1 MEAMRRM
8 KTTRALAGLTAALA
22 MALALAPT
30 TVKAHCQIPCG
41 IYDDEMRFRMLEEH
55 ITTIEKSM
63 NLVNELSAEPS
74 KNANQLVRWVM
85 NKEHHADEMVSIVT
99 QYFLQQ
105 RLKPEEAETNP
116 EKWTARVKACHQILV
131 YAMKAKQTTDLANI
145 EKLRAGVS
153 AFKQAYFTKEQA
165 RLMEEHP
172 WHSHME

>member
-1 MEAMRRM
+1 MQSS
-8 KTTRALAGLTAALA
+8 KTTRALFGSAVTLT
-22 MALALAPT
+22 LALVLAPVT
-30 TVKAHCQIPCG
+30 LRAHCQIPCG

-63 NLVNELSAEPS
+63 NLVNELSAEPG

-85 NKEHHADEMVSIVT
+85 NKDQHADEMASIVT

-105 RLKPEEAETNP
+105 RLKPEEAETSP
-116 EKWTARVKACHQILV
+116 DKWTAKLKACHEVLV
-131 YAMKAKQTTDLANI
+131 YAMKAKQTTDLANV
-145 EKLRAGVS
+145 EKLRASVS

-165 RLMEEHP
+165 RLLEDNP